1 MPLPEKSETGKI
13 PTQPSNTTR
22 VKQETYM
29 SGRVRIKWEFDD
41 NRAILQPEIQ
51 SEPDSDEKQITQDLS
66 AIERI
71 ITGNALTT
79 VFQPVYN
86 RESGSVLGYEAL
98 TRLRG
103 QNPFGEIRELFLKA
117 LQTGCIC
124 ALDCACLSETLKT
137 ANSYSLAER
146 PELLFVN
153 TCPETLMNNTLFF
166 ETCDSLVDAFH
177 FPREQIVLE
186 ITEESMISN
195 YAFFR
200 QSLEMYRRLGYK
212 IAIDDFGAGYGG
224 LKMLSTIEPDFV
236 KIDRHFIANI
246 DRATIKYNLVDAI
259 ATACHRIGIAVVAE
273 GIEREEEL
281 AALQNTGIQYLQGY
295 LLGSP
300 AAEMNAGPASLSLLS
315 VTSHDSLPRGSEPSC
330 IGDLCSRVEP
340 IESEKQVIYALRRFT
355 DNCELRSLP
364 VVNGSSVIGMLHR
377 SRFLEENIIGKH
389 GYGYSMNTYK
399 TIADVME
406 KNFFLCE
413 ANTSI
418 DDISQ
423 RMQARKSSLQYDDI
437 CVTRSGK
444 YHGTVPI
451 SLLLNSLME
460 RNINL
465 AKGSNPLSG
474 LPGNDFIQR
483 EITLRL
489 HQSMHFDVAYI
500 DIDNFKP
507 YNDHYGF
514 ERGDNIIKSLAE
526 IITKVLSRLTASSFN
541 FAGHIGGDD
550 FIVVSRPQYSLK
562 ISQEINSE
570 FEAHLLIFH
579 GQEDFTR
586 GSYSAKNRRGVE
598 EEFSLLS
605 LSIGIVSTEVCRIES
620 YPQLASLATEVKK
633 KAKMEPGFSIV
644 RDRRLRGPV

>member
-1 MPLPEKSETGKI
+1 MP
-13 PTQPSNTTR
+13 
-22 VKQETYM
+22 
-29 SGRVRIKWEFDD
+29 GRVRIKWEFKEDA
-41 NRAILQPEIQ
+41 AILQPEIPV
-51 SEPDSDEKQITQDLS
+51 EPDSDEKRITRDLE
-66 AIERI
+66 AIQSI
-71 ITGNALTT
+71 IGGNVLTT
-79 VFQPVYN
+79 VFQPLFN
-86 RESGSVLGYEAL
+86 RENGSVLGYEAL

-103 QNPFGEIRELFLKA
+103 ENPFGEIRELFHRA
-117 LQTGCIC
+117 MQTGCIC
-124 ALDCACLSETLKT
+124 ALDCACLSSTLAT
-137 ANSYSLAER
+137 AHACSLAQR
-146 PELLFVN
+146 SELLFVN
-153 TCPETLMNNTLFF
+153 TCPETLMNSSLFF
-166 ETCDSLVDAFH
+166 DTCDNLVGTFGI
-177 FPREQIVLE
+177 PREQIVLE

-200 QSLEMYRRLGYK
+200 QSLDTYRRLGYK

-236 KIDRHFIANI
+236 KIDRHFISDI
-246 DRATIKYNLVDAI
+246 DRATIKFNLVDAI

-281 AALQNTGIQYLQGY
+281 SVLQNTGIQYLQGFF
-295 LLGSP
+295 LGSP
-300 AAEMNAGPASLSLLS
+300 APGMNAGPANPALFPST
-315 VTSHDSLPRGSEPSC
+315 VKAPPARTGEPSC
-330 IGDLCSRVEP
+330 MGDLCSRVEP
-340 IESEKQVIYALRRFT
+340 ISPENQMITALRRFT
-355 DNCELRSLP
+355 DNRELRSLP
-364 VVNGSSVIGMLHR
+364 IVDGSIVVGMLHR

-418 DDISQ
+418 DEVSQ
-423 RMQARKSSLQYDDI
+423 RIQSRKTALQYDDI
-437 CVTRSGK
+437 CVTRTGK

-451 SLLLNSLME
+451 SLLLNSIME

-489 HQSMHFDVAYI
+489 NQSMHFDVAYI
-500 DIDNFKP
+500 DIDHFKP

-514 ERGDNIIKSLAE
+514 ERGDHIIKSLAA
-526 IITKVLSRLTASSFN
+526 IITRVLSRLTSSSFN

-550 FIVVSRPQYSLK
+550 FIVVSRPQDSLQ
-562 ISQEINSE
+562 IAEAIVTE
-570 FEAHLLIFH
+570 FKAQLPDFH
-579 GQEDFTR
+579 GPADFTS
-586 GSYSAKNRRGVE
+586 GSYAAKNRRGLK

-605 LSIGIVSTEVCRIES
+605 LSIGIVSTEVRRIES

-633 KAKMEPGFSIV
+633 KAKMESGFSIV
-644 RDRRLRGPV
+644 RDRRLGGSIQN